1 MTHIGMTF
9 PRYFF
14 VFVTGEI
21 LWFASGSNTRPFTLP
36 LSNRATRSYHQQLF
50 TITLPGYIFITVID
64 RVKLFIFLFLCVLR
78 ASLPTCD
85 VYNITFRPLNIF
97 TDFFDICHKQMLI
110 YNYIIFVQLSVK
122 ERVKYKQCLNSLQT
136 ALVDVVCWIM
146 YCWASFI
153 WHNRT
158 HVNLTGRYYIMD

>member
-1 MTHIGMTF
+1 MTHIGITF

-21 LWFASGSNTRPFTLP
+21 LWLASGSNPRPFADSANTLP
-36 LSNRATRSYHQQLF
+36 LSYQATRSYHQQLF
-50 TITLPGYIFITVID
+50 TLTLPGYIFITVID
-64 RVKLFIFLFLCVLR
+64 RVNIFIFLFLCVLR

-110 YNYIIFVQLSVK
+110 YNYIIFVICTS
-122 ERVKYKQCLNSLQT
+122 CG
-136 ALVDVVCWIM
+136 VD
-146 YCWASFI
+146 SF
-153 WHNRT
+153 WC
-158 HVNLTGRYYIMD
+158 V

>member
-1 MTHIGMTF
+1 MARRRLEPKAFRWQCEYSTTELPSHPVISPTTF
-9 PRYFF
+9 RHNPSR
-14 VFVTGEI
+14 
-21 LWFASGSNTRPFTLP
+21 L
-36 LSNRATRSYHQQLF
+36 H
-50 TITLPGYIFITVID
+50 FITVID
-64 RVKLFIFLFLCVLR
+64 RVNIFIFLFLWVLR
-78 ASLPTCD
+78 VSLAACD
-85 VYNITFRPLNIF
+85 VYNITFRPLHIF

-122 ERVKYKQCLNSLQT
+122 ERVKYKQCLNSLRT

-158 HVNLTGRYYIMD
+158 LVNLTSRYYIMDKTKL